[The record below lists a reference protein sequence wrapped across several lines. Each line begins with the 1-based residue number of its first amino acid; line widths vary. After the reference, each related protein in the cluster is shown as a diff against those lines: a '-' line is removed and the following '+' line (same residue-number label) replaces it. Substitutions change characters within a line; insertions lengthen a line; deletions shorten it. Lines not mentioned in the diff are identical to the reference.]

1 MKLILAFAVAFTFL
15 GIDKAYPQDRV
26 CLTLPINPTKVQE
39 QKISDLT
46 DSVYFRRLEMPSD
59 MFFSEI
65 RKIIIKESFLILCL
79 V

>member
-1 MKLILAFAVAFTFL
+1 MKLIIVFAVAFAFL
-15 GIDKAYPQDRV
+15 GIDKAFPQERA
-26 CLTLPINPTKVQE
+26 CLTLPINPNKVQE
-39 QKISDLT
+39 QKISDLA